1 MESNLYSDFLKKKKE
16 KKMFRFF
23 RAQRSLNGP
32 KMKFF
37 KFYEKF
43 MRELVL
49 IFCMNGQ
56 TYFMVKNL
64 ILRPSGQM
72 GPKWAF
78 SSFVMFRAF
87 LIFCNKLRW
96 HEDLKFIE
104 MNFFFFF
111 FFLRFLGQ
119 KEPDIGQKWEI
130 FNQKLMNGMKLY

>member
-1 MESNLYSDFLKKKKE
+1 MESNLYSAFLKKKNVSI
-16 KKMFRFF
+16 FP
-23 RAQRSLNGP
+23 GP
-32 KMKFF
+32 KISKWPKMRFF

-64 ILRPSGQM
+64 ILRLSGQM
-72 GPKWAF
+72 GPRWAF

-87 LIFCNKLRW
+87 LIFCSKLRW
-96 HEDLKFIE
+96 HEGLKFIE
-104 MNFFFFF
+104 MIFFFFF
-111 FFLRFLGQ
+111 FRFLSQ

-130 FNQKLMNGMKLY
+130 FNQKLMNRMKLY